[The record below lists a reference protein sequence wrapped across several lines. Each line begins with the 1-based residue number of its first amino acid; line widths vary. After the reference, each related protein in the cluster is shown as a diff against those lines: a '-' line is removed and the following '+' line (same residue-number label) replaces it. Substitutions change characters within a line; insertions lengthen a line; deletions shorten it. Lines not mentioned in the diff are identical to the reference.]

1 MGDFYPI
8 VFVLTCSMYNGRKDL
23 PMCSRITPKFVG
35 DQLPGRLSLMFQ
47 GPTKEAFRGSTIST
61 LGNQNIDHI
70 SILIDCP
77 PKIEALILDGDEEF
91 IDVPGVAEPP
101 LLPPQISSIGRTE
114 LQTPIPNSL
123 VRNKDPSLCKQ
134 VFHVSKAQGE
144 PMV

>member
-1 MGDFYPI
+1 
-8 VFVLTCSMYNGRKDL
+8 
-23 PMCSRITPKFVG
+23 MCSRITPKFVG

-47 GPTKEAFRGSTIST
+47 GPTKEAFSGSTIST

-101 LLPPQISSIGRTE
+101 PASAADFEHRPDRTSDTNTEFPRKKQGSLALQASLPRLESSG
-114 LQTPIPNSL
+114 
-123 VRNKDPSLCKQ
+123 
-134 VFHVSKAQGE
+134 
-144 PMV
+144 